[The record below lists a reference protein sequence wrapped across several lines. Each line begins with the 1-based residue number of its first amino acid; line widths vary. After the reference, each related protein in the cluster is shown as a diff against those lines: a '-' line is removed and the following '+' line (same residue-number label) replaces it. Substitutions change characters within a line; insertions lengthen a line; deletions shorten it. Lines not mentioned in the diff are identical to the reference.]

1 MRLAHVSD
9 PHFGRI
15 ASLHVQEDLI
25 EDIRVHGCDAILI
38 TGDLTQRARRGEFK
52 AAREFLKALPQ
63 PYIVVP
69 GNHDVQAW
77 WHRPD
82 LRMLDPLR
90 RYKRQ
95 ITRQLEQS
103 ITVQGLAVLGL
114 NTAYGFTVK
123 GGRCTAQQVKRVQS
137 FFSEQPPNTLKVLA
151 VHHPLSVLRVSE
163 ELDLARGG
171 DKLFAVA
178 AEAGVTVV
186 CAGHWHCAHVEVC
199 IEGGNELIVSIAGTA
214 TSNRWR
220 APQIEMNSWN
230 LIETGDRSLEVQIR
244 TYDVRTRTF
253 SVYERVT
260 HALSQTISFD
270 D

>member
-15 ASLHVQEDLI
+15 SSLHVEQDLI

-52 AAREFLKALPQ
+52 AAREFLKALPL
-63 PYIVVP
+63 PYIIVP
-69 GNHDVQAW
+69 GNHDMHAW

-95 ITRQLEQS
+95 LTRQLEPA
-103 ITVQGLAVLGL
+103 ITAKGLAVLGL
-114 NTAYGFTVK
+114 NTTYGFTVQ

-137 FFSEQPPNTLKVLA
+137 FFSEQPLNTLKVLA
-151 VHHPLSVLRVSE
+151 VHHPLIALRVSE
-163 ELDLARGG
+163 NPDLARGG
-171 DKLFAVA
+171 EKLIAAA
-178 AEAGVTVV
+178 AETGVTVI

-199 IEGGNELIVSIAGTA
+199 IAGGSELVVSIAGTA
-214 TSNRWR
+214 TSDRWR
-220 APQIEMNSWN
+220 EPQTEMNSWN
-230 LIETGDRSLEVQIR
+230 LIETGDRNLEVQIR
-244 TYDVRTRTF
+244 KYDKQTRTF
-253 SVYERVT
+253 SGYRQVT
-260 HALSQTISFD
+260 HSFAEQ
-270 D
+270 

>member
-15 ASLHVQEDLI
+15 ASPHIQEDLL

-38 TGDLTQRARRGEFK
+38 SGDLTQRARRGEFK
-52 AAREFLKALPQ
+52 AAREFLNALSQ

-69 GNHDVQAW
+69 GNHDVHAW

-95 ITRQLEQS
+95 LTRQLEQS

-123 GGRCTAQQVKRVQS
+123 GGRCTAEQIKRVQS

-151 VHHPLSVLRVSE
+151 VHHPLTALKASE
-163 ELDLARGG
+163 KLDLARGG
-171 DKLFAVA
+171 DKLFAAA
-178 AEAGVTVV
+178 AEAGVRVV
-186 CAGHWHCAHVEVC
+186 CAGHGHCAYVEVC
-199 IEGGNELIVSIAGTA
+199 IEGGNELVVSIAGTA
-214 TSNRWR
+214 TSDRWR
-220 APQIEMNSWN
+220 APQTEMNSWN
-230 LIETGDRSLEVQIR
+230 LIETGDRNLEVQIR
-244 TYDVRTRTF
+244 TYDRDTRTF
-253 SVYERVT
+253 SVYRQVT
-260 HALSQTISFD
+260 HSFAGQ
-270 D
+270 

>member
-25 EDIRVHGCDAILI
+25 EDICAHGCDAILI

-69 GNHDVQAW
+69 GNHDMHAW

-95 ITRQLEQS
+95 LTKQLEQA
-103 ITVQGLAVLGL
+103 ITAQGLAVLGL
-114 NTAYGFTVK
+114 NTTYGFTIQ
-123 GGRCTAQQVKRVQS
+123 GGHCTAQQVKRVQS
-137 FFSEQPPNTLKVLA
+137 FFSEQPPNTLKILA
-151 VHHPLSVLRVSE
+151 IHHPLTTLRASE
-163 ELDLARGG
+163 QLDLARGG
-171 DKLFAVA
+171 DKLFAAA

-199 IEGGNELIVSIAGTA
+199 IAGGSELVVSIAGTA
-214 TSNRWR
+214 TSDRWR
-220 APQIEMNSWN
+220 EPQPEMNSWN
-230 LIETGDRSLEVQIR
+230 LIETGQRNLEVQIR
-244 TYDVRTRTF
+244 AYDRQTRTF
-253 SVYERVT
+253 SVYRQVT
-260 HALSQTISFD
+260 HSFAEQ
-270 D
+270 

>member
-15 ASLHVQEDLI
+15 ASLHVLEDLI
-25 EDIRVHGCDAILI
+25 EDICAHGCDAILI

-69 GNHDVQAW
+69 GNHDMHAW

-95 ITRQLEQS
+95 LTKQLEPA
-103 ITVQGLAVLGL
+103 IAIQGLAVLGL
-114 NTAYGFTVK
+114 NTTYGFTVQ

-137 FFSEQPPNTLKVLA
+137 FFSEQPPDTLKVLA
-151 VHHPLSVLRVSE
+151 VHHPLTALSE
-163 ELDLARGG
+163 SENLDLARGG
-171 DKLFAVA
+171 EKLIAAA

-199 IEGGNELIVSIAGTA
+199 IAGGSELVVSIAGTA
-214 TSNRWR
+214 TSDRWR
-220 APQIEMNSWN
+220 EPQTEMNSWN
-230 LIETGDRSLEVQIR
+230 LIETGGRNLEVQIR
-244 TYDVRTRTF
+244 KYDRHTRTF
-253 SVYERVT
+253 SVYRQVT
-260 HALSQTISFD
+260 HSIAEQ
-270 D
+270 

>member
-15 ASLHVQEDLI
+15 AFPHVQEDLI

-69 GNHDVQAW
+69 GNHDVHAW

-82 LRMLDPLR
+82 LRMLAPLR

-95 ITRQLEQS
+95 LARQLEQS

-114 NTAYGFTVK
+114 NTAFGFTVK
-123 GGRCTAQQVKRVQS
+123 GGRCTAEQVKRVQS
-137 FFSEQPPNTLKVLA
+137 FFSEQPPNTFKVLA
-151 VHHPLSVLRVSE
+151 VHHPLAALKASE
-163 ELDLARGG
+163 KLDLARGG
-171 DKLFAVA
+171 DKLFAAA

-186 CAGHWHCAHVEVC
+186 CAGHGHCAYVEVC
-199 IEGGNELIVSIAGTA
+199 TEGGNELVVSIAGTA
-214 TSNRWR
+214 TSDRWR
-220 APQIEMNSWN
+220 APQKEMNSWN
-230 LIETGDRSLEVQIR
+230 LIETGDRNLEVQIR
-244 TYDVRTRTF
+244 AYDRHTRTF
-253 SVYERVT
+253 SVYRQAM
-260 HALSQTISFD
+260 HSFAGQ
-270 D
+270 

>member
-15 ASLHVQEDLI
+15 ASLHVEEDLI
-25 EDIRVHGCDAILI
+25 EDIRAHGCDVIVI

-52 AAREFLKALPQ
+52 AARGFLNALPL

-69 GNHDVQAW
+69 GNHDMHAW

-95 ITRQLEQS
+95 LTRQLEPT
-103 ITVQGLAVLGL
+103 IAIQGLAVLGL
-114 NTAYGFTVK
+114 NTTYGFTVQ

-137 FFSEQPPNTLKVLA
+137 FFSEQPPSTLKVLA
-151 VHHPLSVLRVSE
+151 VHHPLTALRVSE
-163 ELDLARGG
+163 NLDLARGG
-171 DKLFAVA
+171 EQLFAA
-178 AEAGVTVV
+178 AADAGVTLV

-199 IEGGNELIVSIAGTA
+199 IEAGSELVVSIAGTA
-214 TSNRWR
+214 TSDRWR
-220 APQIEMNSWN
+220 EPQTEMNSWN
-230 LIETGDRSLEVQIR
+230 LIETGERNLEVQIR
-244 TYDVRTRTF
+244 KYDRHTRTF
-253 SVYERVT
+253 SVCRRVT
-260 HALSQTISFD
+260 HSFAEQ
-270 D
+270 